1 MSAGLLPLAGGH
13 LCRRLLQ
20 PLAVV
25 SMAPTPKPQAVKKA
39 ADSPGPNGA
48 APKSGAKDLSDSEL
62 KQLKSGGAKA
72 KVARARSHSRR
83 SPRPPR
89 TPHGH
94 APVRLSSLARS
105 QPPACHVMQAAC
117 LP

>member
-1 MSAGLLPLAGGH
+1 MIRAVRWSCLPLAVDTSVDG
-13 LCRRLLQ
+13 CYS

-39 ADSPGPNGA
+39 ADSPGLNGA
-48 APKSGAKDLSDSEL
+48 APKSGAKDLSDTEL

-94 APVRLSSLARS
+94 APARLYSPARS
-105 QPPACHVMQAAC
+105 QPPACHVI
-117 LP
+117 

>member
-1 MSAGLLPLAGGH
+1 
-13 LCRRLLQ
+13 
-20 PLAVV
+20 
-25 SMAPTPKPQAVKKA
+25 MAPTPKPQAVKKA
-39 ADSPGPNGA
+39 ADSPGLNGS
-48 APKSGAKDLSDSEL
+48 APKSGAKDLTDNEL

-72 KVARARSHSRR
+72 KVAHARSHSRR

-94 APVRLSSLARS
+94 APARALSLARS
-105 QPPACHVMQAAC
+105 EPPACHAMQAAAC